1 MSNITTAKQ
10 PGLLGSQKF
19 QKRFGVAVRLIVA
32 LFLIAFAIFP
42 VLWIISASFDNSN
55 SLSGQTLIPQNAGIR
70 NFERLFNMDPTFRFG
85 DLNYWRWLYNS
96 IKVSGISTILT
107 LSLTTLAAYSF
118 SRMRFAG
125 RMTMLKA
132 ILLIQAFPNLLAL
145 VAIYVI
151 VFQFGQIIPWLGL
164 NTHAGLI
171 MVYLGGAMGM
181 NIWLMKGFLDTI
193 PREIDESGKIDG
205 ASNSQIFFYLIL
217 PLLRPILIVIGLLSF
232 IGTYGDFILARILLT
247 DISQYTLMVGLQ
259 IFTAGQFDQK
269 WGVFAAGALIGALPI
284 MVIYLTL
291 QDYIAGG
298 LTTGAVKG

>member
-1 MSNITTAKQ
+1 MSNITTTKQ

-19 QKRFGVAVRLIVA
+19 QKRLGVALRLIIA

-42 VLWIISASFDNSN
+42 VIWIISASFDNSN
-55 SLSGQTLIPQNAGIR
+55 SLSGQSLIPQNAGIK

-107 LSLTTLAAYSF
+107 LFLTTLAAYSF

-125 RMTMLKA
+125 RLTMLKT

-205 ASNSQIFFYLIL
+205 ASNFQIFFYLIL

-284 MVIYLTL
+284 MVIYLSL

>member
-55 SLSGQTLIPQNAGIR
+55 SLSGQTLIPQNAGIK